1 MNTFGARMAFDNAV
15 KMLTAAGINP
25 QTAVLTQSSL
35 RLEQAANIAT
45 TQYRFPVLNN
55 DSNGG
60 TPQFATEQRL
70 VLQDAFVISEMGLFL
85 AVPSSAADTTFV
97 LYSYPSPIIFPLGKA
112 TLGVVYNAGIS
123 ISVNNQIILPYWD
136 TLRYRFVP
144 ETQDTANATP
154 SIDQFDGNEQG
165 FYPVE
170 PNIILSG
177 SKNNVIQLN
186 LPAAISA
193 IDANTRLVLVMR
205 GVRAQNSTSVN

>member
-1 MNTFGARMAFDNAV
+1 MNTFGARLAYDNAV
-15 KMLTAAGINP
+15 KMLQAAGMNTA
-25 QTAVLTQSSL
+25 TAVLTQSSL

-60 TPQFATEQRL
+60 NTQFNTEQRL

-85 AVPSSAADTTFV
+85 ALPASAVDATFI
-97 LYSYPSPIIFPLGKA
+97 LYTYPSPIIFPLGKA
-112 TLGVVYNAGIS
+112 TLGVVYNGNIS
-123 ISVNNQIILPYWD
+123 ISVNNQIILPNWD
-136 TLRYRFVP
+136 TMRYRVVP

-154 SIDQFDGNEQG
+154 SIDQFSGNEQG
-165 FYPVE
+165 LYPVE

-177 SKNNVIQLN
+177 SKNNIVQLN

-193 IDANTRLVLVMR
+193 IDANTRLVLLMR

>member
-1 MNTFGARMAFDNAV
+1 MNTFGARLAYDNAV
-15 KMLTAAGINP
+15 KMLQAAGMNTA
-25 QTAVLTQSSL
+25 TAVLTQSSL

-60 TPQFATEQRL
+60 NTQFNTEQRL

-85 AVPSSAADTTFV
+85 ALPASAVDSTFI
-97 LYSYPSPIIFPLGKA
+97 LYTYPSPIIFPLGKA
-112 TLGVVYNAGIS
+112 TLGVVYNGNIS
-123 ISVNNQIILPYWD
+123 ISVNNQIILPNWD
-136 TLRYRFVP
+136 TMRYRVVP

-154 SIDQFDGNEQG
+154 SIDQFSGNEQG
-165 FYPVE
+165 LYPVE

-177 SKNNVIQLN
+177 SKNNIVQLN

-193 IDANTRLVLVMR
+193 IDANTRLVLLMR

>member
-1 MNTFGARMAFDNAV
+1 MNTFGARLAYDNAV
-15 KMLTAAGINP
+15 KMLQAAGMNTA
-25 QTAVLTQSSL
+25 TAVLTQSSL

-60 TPQFATEQRL
+60 NTQFNTEQRL

-85 AVPSSAADTTFV
+85 ALPASAVDATFI
-97 LYSYPSPIIFPLGKA
+97 LYTYPSPIIFPLGKA
-112 TLGVVYNAGIS
+112 TLGVVYNGNIS
-123 ISVNNQIILPYWD
+123 ISVNNQIILPNWD
-136 TLRYRFVP
+136 TMRYRVVP